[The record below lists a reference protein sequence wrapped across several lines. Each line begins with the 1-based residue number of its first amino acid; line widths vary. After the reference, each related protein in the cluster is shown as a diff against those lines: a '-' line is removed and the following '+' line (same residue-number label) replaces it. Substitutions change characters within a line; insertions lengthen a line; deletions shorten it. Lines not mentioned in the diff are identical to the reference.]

1 MREIWIPERKERVDF
16 IMRMVDLIEKKRDG
30 EPLSKKEIRF
40 VIDGY
45 VQGDIPDYQMSAWAM
60 AVYFRGMSL
69 EETTELTLA
78 MAQSGDQLDLSA
90 LGGRF
95 VDKHSTGGVGDKTT
109 LLLGPMVAACGVPIA
124 KMSGRGLG
132 HTGGTIDKLSAVPGF
147 RVELPQEEFLAQVK
161 KIGLSVIAQTGNL
174 VPADKM
180 LYALRDVTATVS
192 SIPLIASSVMSKK
205 IAAGAQGI
213 VLDVKYGSG
222 AFMKTVEEAR
232 HLAKTM
238 VDIGNALGRQTIA
251 VLSNMNQPL
260 GRAVGN
266 SLEILEVAD
275 ALQGKGPVD
284 LIEVSLELGAWM
296 LVAGD
301 AVPNVEAGKAC
312 LRQSLASG
320 AAWNKFLSFLTEQG
334 GDAQAVADRQLRVSP
349 WNLPILAQETG
360 YIQPFD
366 AHKIGILAMTLG
378 AGRVTKESSIDLGA
392 GVILTR
398 KAGEWVE
405 AGEPIMQLYG
415 SNKEMVEE
423 GLLLA
428 QSLVAVGKIPPE
440 LPPLIEEV
448 IQ

>member
-1 MREIWIPERKERVDF
+1 
-16 IMRMVDLIEKKRDG
+16 MRMVDLIEKKRDG
-30 EPLSKKEIRF
+30 EPLSKAEIHF
-40 VIDGY
+40 IINSY
-45 VQGDIPDYQMSAWAM
+45 VQGDTPDYQMSAWAM

-69 EETTELTLA
+69 EETAELTLA
-78 MAQSGDQLDLSA
+78 MAQSGDQLDLSS

-109 LLLGPMVAACGVPIA
+109 LLLGPMVAACGVPVA

-132 HTGGTIDKLSAVPGF
+132 HTGGTIDKLGAVPGF
-147 RVELPQEEFLAQVK
+147 RVELTQAEFLAQLK

-174 VPADKM
+174 VPADKL

-232 HLAKTM
+232 VLAKTM
-238 VDIGNALGRQTIA
+238 VDIGKALGRQTIA

-275 ALQGKGPVD
+275 ALQGKGPED
-284 LIEVSLELGAWM
+284 LTEVSLELGAWM

-301 AVPNVEAGKAC
+301 AVPNVGAGKAC
-312 LRQSLASG
+312 LRQSLESG

-334 GDAQAVADRQLRVSP
+334 GNAQAVADRRLRVAP
-349 WNLPILAQETG
+349 WNLPILAHETG
-360 YIQPFD
+360 YVQPFD
-366 AHKIGILAMTLG
+366 AHKIGILAMELG
-378 AGRVTKESSIDLGA
+378 AGRVTKESPIDLGA
-392 GVILTR
+392 GVVLVK

-405 AGEPIMQLYG
+405 VGEPILQLYS
-415 SNKEMVEE
+415 SNKEMLAE
-423 GLLLA
+423 GLKFA
-428 QSLVAVGKIPPE
+428 QNLVTVGKEAPE

>member
-1 MREIWIPERKERVDF
+1 
-16 IMRMVDLIEKKRDG
+16 MRMVDLLEKKRDG
-30 EPLSKKEIRF
+30 KSLSKEEICF
-40 VIDGY
+40 TIEGY
-45 VQGDIPDYQMSAWAM
+45 VQGTIPDYQMAAWAM
-60 AVYFRGMSL
+60 AVFFRGMSL

-78 MAQSGDQLDLSA
+78 MAQSGNQLDLSS

-109 LLLGPMVAACGVPIA
+109 LLVGPMVAACGVPVA

-132 HTGGTIDKLSAVPGF
+132 HTGGTIDKLSSVPGF
-147 RVELPQEEFLAQVK
+147 RVELTQEEFLAQVK

-174 VPADKM
+174 VPADKK
-180 LYALRDVTATVS
+180 LYALRDVTATVN

-222 AFMKTVEEAR
+222 AFMKTVDEAR
-232 HLAKTM
+232 ILAKTM
-238 VDIGNALGRQTIA
+238 VDIGKALGRQTIA

-275 ALQGKGPVD
+275 ALQGKGSPD
-284 LIEVSLELGAWM
+284 LVEVSLELGAWM
-296 LVAGD
+296 LVAGEI
-301 AVPNVEAGKAC
+301 VSKVETGKER

-320 AAWNKFLSFLTEQG
+320 AAWNKFLAFLTEQG
-334 GDAQAVADRQLRVSP
+334 GDAQAVVDRRLRIAS
-349 WNLPILAQETG
+349 WSLPILAQETG
-360 YIQPFD
+360 YVQLFD
-366 AHKIGILAMTLG
+366 AQKIGILAMVLG
-378 AGRVTKESSIDLGA
+378 AGRVTKDSSIDLGT
-392 GVILTR
+392 GVILVK

-405 AGEPIMQLYG
+405 AGEPILQLYG
-415 SNKEMVEE
+415 SNQEMLTE
-423 GLLLA
+423 GLKLA
-428 QSLVAVGKIPPE
+428 QNLVAVGREAPK

-448 IQ
+448 IL

>member
-1 MREIWIPERKERVDF
+1 
-16 IMRMVDLIEKKRDG
+16 MRMVDLIERKRDG
-30 EPLSKKEIRF
+30 EPLSKAEINF
-40 VIDGY
+40 IIHGY

-69 EETTELTLA
+69 EETAELTLA
-78 MAQSGDQLDLSA
+78 MAQSGDQLDLSS

-109 LLLGPMVAACGVPIA
+109 LLLGPMVAACGVPVA

-132 HTGGTIDKLSAVPGF
+132 HTGGTIDKLSSVPGF
-147 RVELPQEEFLAQVK
+147 RVELTQKEFLAQVK

-174 VPADKM
+174 VPADKL

-232 HLAKTM
+232 MLAETM
-238 VDIGNALGRQTIA
+238 VNIGKELGRQTIA

-275 ALQGKGPVD
+275 SLQGKGPED
-284 LIEVSLELGAWM
+284 LMEVSLELGAWM

-301 AVPNVEAGKAC
+301 AVPNVEAGKVR
-312 LRQSLASG
+312 LRQSLESG
-320 AAWNKFLSFLTEQG
+320 AAWNKFLAFLTEQG
-334 GDAQAVADRQLRVSP
+334 GDAQAVIERRLKVAP
-349 WNLPILAQETG
+349 WNLPILAHETG
-360 YIQPFD
+360 FVQPFD
-366 AHKIGILAMTLG
+366 AHKIGILAMELG

-392 GVILTR
+392 GVVLSR

-405 AGEPIMQLYG
+405 AGEPILQLYG
-415 SNKEMVEE
+415 SNKEMLAD
-423 GLLLA
+423 GLKLA
-428 QSLVAVGKIPPE
+428 LDLVTVGSEAPE

>member
-1 MREIWIPERKERVDF
+1 
-16 IMRMVDLIEKKRDG
+16 MRMVDLIEKKRDG
-30 EPLSKKEIRF
+30 EPLSKAEIQY
-40 VIDGY
+40 IINGY

-60 AVYFRGMSL
+60 AIYFRGMSL
-69 EETTELTLA
+69 AETAELTLA
-78 MAQSGDQLDLSA
+78 MAQSGDQLDLST

-109 LLLGPMVAACGVPIA
+109 LLLGPMVAACGVPVA

-147 RVELPQEEFLAQVK
+147 RVELSQEEFVAQVK

-174 VPADKM
+174 VPADKL

-232 HLAKTM
+232 MLAKTM
-238 VDIGNALGRQTIA
+238 VNIGNALGRQTIA

-275 ALQGKGPVD
+275 ALQGKGPED
-284 LIEVSLELGAWM
+284 LMEVSIELGAWM

-301 AVPNVEAGKAC
+301 AVPNVGAGKVC
-312 LRQSLASG
+312 LRQSIKSG
-320 AAWNKFLSFLTEQG
+320 TAWKKFLSFLTEQG
-334 GDAQAVADRQLRVSP
+334 GDAQAVVERRLRVAP

-360 YIQPFD
+360 YVQLFD
-366 AHKIGILAMTLG
+366 AHKVGVLAMALG
-378 AGRVTKESSIDLGA
+378 AGRVTKASPIDLGA

-405 AGEPIMQLYG
+405 AGEPILQLYG
-415 SNKEMVEE
+415 SSKEMLGE
-423 GLLLA
+423 GIKLA
-428 QSLVAVGKIPPE
+428 QNLVAVGSDAPE

>member
-1 MREIWIPERKERVDF
+1 
-16 IMRMVDLIEKKRDG
+16 MRMVDLIEKKRDG
-30 EPLSKKEIRF
+30 ESLSKAEIHF
-40 VIDGY
+40 IIHSY

-69 EETTELTLA
+69 EETAELTLA
-78 MAQSGDQLDLSA
+78 MAQSGDQLDLST

-109 LLLGPMVAACGVPIA
+109 LLLGPMVAACGVPVA
-124 KMSGRGLG
+124 KMSGKGLG

-147 RVELPQEEFLAQVK
+147 RVELKQEEFLAQVK

-174 VPADKM
+174 VPADKL

-232 HLAKTM
+232 MLAKTM
-238 VDIGNALGRQTIA
+238 VNIGKALGRQTIA

-275 ALQGKGPVD
+275 ALQGKGPDD
-284 LIEVSLELGAWM
+284 LMEVSLELGAWM

-301 AVPNVEAGKAC
+301 AAPNVGAGKVC
-312 LRQSLASG
+312 LRHSIESG

-334 GDAQAVADRQLRVSP
+334 GDAQAVIDRRLRVSP

-360 YIQPFD
+360 YVQPFD

-392 GVILTR
+392 GVVLTR

-405 AGEPIMQLYG
+405 AGEPILQLYG
-415 SNKEMVEE
+415 SNKEMLAE
-423 GLLLA
+423 GLKLA
-428 QSLVAVGKIPPE
+428 QNLVTVGKGAPE

>member
-1 MREIWIPERKERVDF
+1 
-16 IMRMVDLIEKKRDG
+16 MRMVDLIEKKRDG
-30 EPLSKKEIRF
+30 ESLSKSEINF
-40 VIDGY
+40 IIKSY
-45 VQGDIPDYQMSAWAM
+45 VSGDIPDYQMSAWAM

-90 LGGRF
+90 LGRRS

-109 LLLGPMVAACGVPIA
+109 LLLGPMVAACGVPMA

-147 RVELPQEEFLAQVK
+147 RAELTQEEFLAQVK

-174 VPADKM
+174 VPADKL

-232 HLAKTM
+232 LLAKTM
-238 VDIGNALGRQTIA
+238 ANIGKALGRRTIA

-266 SLEILEVAD
+266 SLEILEAAD
-275 ALQGKGPVD
+275 ALQGKGPED
-284 LIEVSLELGAWM
+284 LMKVSLELGAWM

-301 AVPNVEAGKAC
+301 AVPNAGAGKEV
-312 LRQSLASG
+312 LRQSVASG
-320 AAWNKFLSFLTEQG
+320 AAWNKFQSFLTEQG
-334 GDAQAVADRQLRVSP
+334 GDAGAVADRRLRVAP
-349 WNLPILAQETG
+349 CNLSLLAPDTG
-360 YIQPFD
+360 YVQLVD
-366 AHKIGILAMTLG
+366 AQKIGILAMILG
-378 AGRVTKESSIDLGA
+378 AGRVTKDSPIDLGA
-392 GVILTR
+392 GIVLTR
-398 KAGEWVE
+398 KAGEWAE
-405 AGEPIMQLYG
+405 AGEPLMQLYS
-415 SNKEMVEE
+415 SNQEMLAE
-423 GLLLA
+423 GLKLA
-428 QSLVAVGKIPPE
+428 QNLVKVGSVAPK

>member
-1 MREIWIPERKERVDF
+1 MN
-16 IMRMVDLIEKKRDG
+16 MVDLIEKKRDG
-30 EPLSKKEIRF
+30 EPLSKAEIHF
-40 VIDGY
+40 IISNY
-45 VQGDIPDYQMSAWAM
+45 VQGEIPDYQMSAWAM

-69 EETTELTLA
+69 EETAELTMA
-78 MAQSGDQLDLSA
+78 MAQSGDQLDLST

-109 LLLGPMVAACGVPIA
+109 LLLGPMVAACGVPVA

-147 RVELPQEEFLAQVK
+147 RVELTQEEFLAQVK

-174 VPADKM
+174 VPADKL
-180 LYALRDVTATVS
+180 LYALRDVTGTVS

-232 HLAKTM
+232 MLAKTM
-238 VDIGNALGRQTIA
+238 VNIGNTLGRQTIA

-275 ALQGKGPVD
+275 ALQGKGPED

-301 AVPNVEAGKAC
+301 AVPNVGAGKVC
-312 LRQSLASG
+312 LRQSIESG
-320 AAWNKFLSFLTEQG
+320 AAWNKFLAFLTEQG
-334 GDAQAVADRQLRVSP
+334 GDAQAVTDRRLRVSA
-349 WNLPILAQETG
+349 WNLPILAQKTG
-360 YIQPFD
+360 YVQPFD
-366 AHKIGILAMTLG
+366 AHKIGNLAMALG
-378 AGRVTKESSIDLGA
+378 AGRVTKESPIDLGT
-392 GVILTR
+392 GVVLTR

-405 AGEPIMQLYG
+405 AGEPILQLYG
-415 SNKEMVEE
+415 SNKDMLAE
-423 GLLLA
+423 GLKLA
-428 QSLVAVGKIPPE
+428 KNLVTVEREAPE

>member
-1 MREIWIPERKERVDF
+1 
-16 IMRMVDLIEKKRDG
+16 MRMVDLIEKKREG
-30 EPLSKKEIRF
+30 EPLSKAEIHF
-40 VIDGY
+40 IIKGY

-60 AVYFRGMSL
+60 AVYFKGMSL
-69 EETTELTLA
+69 EETTDLTMA
-78 MAQSGDQLDLSA
+78 MAQSGDQLDLSS

-109 LLLGPMVAACGVPIA
+109 LLLGPMVAACGVPVA

-147 RVELPQEEFLAQVK
+147 RVELTQKEFLAQVK

-174 VPADKM
+174 VPADKL

-232 HLAKTM
+232 MLAKTM
-238 VDIGNALGRQTIA
+238 VNIGKALGRQTIA

-275 ALQGKGPVD
+275 ALQGKGPKD
-284 LIEVSLELGAWM
+284 LMEVSLELGAWM

-301 AVPNVEAGKAC
+301 AVPNVGTGKAC
-312 LRQSLASG
+312 LRQSLESG
-320 AAWNKFLSFLTEQG
+320 AAWEKFLAFLTEQG
-334 GDAQAVADRQLRVSP
+334 GDAQAVLERRLKVSP
-349 WNLPILAQETG
+349 WNLPILSVDTG
-360 YIQPFD
+360 YVQPFD
-366 AHKIGILAMTLG
+366 AHDIGVLAMALG
-378 AGRVTKESSIDLGA
+378 AGRTTKDSPIDLGA
-392 GVILTR
+392 GVVLTR

-405 AGEPIMQLYG
+405 AGEPLMQLYG
-415 SNKEMVEE
+415 SNKVMLTE
-423 GLLLA
+423 GLRLA
-428 QSLVAVGKIPPE
+428 QDLVTVGKEAPE

>member
-1 MREIWIPERKERVDF
+1 
-16 IMRMVDLIEKKRDG
+16 MRMVDLIEKKRDG
-30 EPLSKKEIRF
+30 EALSKAEIQF
-40 VIDGY
+40 IINSY
-45 VQGDIPDYQMSAWAM
+45 VLGDIPDYQMSAWAM
-60 AVYFRGMSL
+60 AIYFRGMSL
-69 EETTELTLA
+69 KETAELTLA
-78 MAQSGDQLDLSA
+78 MAQSGDQLDLST

-109 LLLGPMVAACGVPIA
+109 LLLGPMVAACGVPVA

-147 RVELPQEEFLAQVK
+147 RVELSQEEFVAQVK

-174 VPADKM
+174 VPADKL

-222 AFMKTVEEAR
+222 AFMKTIKEAR
-232 HLAKTM
+232 MLAKTM
-238 VDIGNALGRQTIA
+238 VSIGNTLGRQTIA

-275 ALQGKGPVD
+275 ALQGKGPED
-284 LIEVSLELGAWM
+284 LMEVSIELGAWM

-301 AVPNVEAGKAC
+301 AVPNVGAGKVC
-312 LRQSLASG
+312 LRQSIKSG
-320 AAWNKFLSFLTEQG
+320 TAWNKFLSFLTEQG
-334 GDAQAVADRQLRVSP
+334 GDAQAVVERRLQVAP

-360 YIQPFD
+360 YVQMFD
-366 AHKIGILAMTLG
+366 AHKIGVLAMALG
-378 AGRVTKESSIDLGA
+378 AGRVTKASPIDLGT

-405 AGEPIMQLYG
+405 AGEPILQLYG
-415 SNKEMVEE
+415 SNKEMLEE
-423 GLLLA
+423 GIKLA
-428 QSLVAVGKIPPE
+428 QNLVTVGSDAPE

>member
-1 MREIWIPERKERVDF
+1 
-16 IMRMVDLIEKKRDG
+16 MRMVDIIEKKRDA
-30 EPLSKKEIRF
+30 EVLSKEEIGF
-40 VIDGY
+40 VIEGY

-60 AVYFRGMSL
+60 AVYFRGMTL
-69 EETTELTLA
+69 EETAELTLA
-78 MAQSGDQLDLSA
+78 MAQSGDQLDLSI

-109 LLLGPMVAACGVPIA
+109 LLLGPMVAACGVPVA

-132 HTGGTIDKLSAVPGF
+132 HTGGTIDRLSSIPGF
-147 RVELPQEEFLAQVK
+147 KIELTQKEFLTQVK

-174 VPADKM
+174 VPADKK
-180 LYALRDVTATVS
+180 LYALRDVTGTVS

-222 AFMKTVEEAR
+222 AFMKTIEEASV
-232 HLAKTM
+232 LARTM
-238 VDIGNALGRQTIA
+238 VDIGKKLGRQTIA

-266 SLEILEVAD
+266 SLEIYEVAD
-275 ALQGKGPVD
+275 ALQGKGPND
-284 LIEVSLELGAWM
+284 LMQVSLELGAWM
-296 LVAGD
+296 LVAGEIAAD
-301 AVPNVEAGKAC
+301 VETGKEL

-320 AAWNKFLSFLTEQG
+320 AAWNKFLAFLTEQG
-334 GDAQAVADRQLRVSP
+334 GDAQAVVERSLKVSP
-349 WNLPILAQETG
+349 WNLPILAPKTG
-360 YIQPFD
+360 YVQPYD

-378 AGRVTKESSIDLGA
+378 AGRLTKESPIDLGA
-392 GVILTR
+392 GVVLSK

-405 AGEPIMQLYG
+405 IGEPILQLYG
-415 SNKEMVEE
+415 STQGMLKDS
-423 GLLLA
+423 LQFA
-428 QSLVAVGKIPPE
+428 QSLVAIGHEAPE
-440 LPPLIEEV
+440 QSNLIEKV

>member
-1 MREIWIPERKERVDF
+1 MN
-16 IMRMVDLIEKKRDG
+16 MVNLIEKKRDG
-30 EPLSKKEIRF
+30 ESLSKAEINF
-40 VIDGY
+40 IINNY

-60 AVYFRGMSL
+60 AVYFKGMSL
-69 EETTELTLA
+69 EETADLTLA
-78 MAQSGDQLDLSA
+78 MAHSGDQVDLST

-109 LLLGPMVAACGVPIA
+109 LLLGPMVAACGVPVA

-147 RVELPQEEFLAQVK
+147 RVELTQEEFLAQVA
-161 KIGLSVIAQTGNL
+161 KIGLSIIAQTGNL
-174 VPADKM
+174 VPADKL

-232 HLAKTM
+232 MLAKTM
-238 VDIGNALGRQTIA
+238 VNIGKTLGRQTIA

-266 SLEILEVAD
+266 SLEILEIAD
-275 ALQGKGPVD
+275 ALQGKGPED
-284 LIEVSLELGAWM
+284 LMEVSLELGAWM

-301 AVPNVEAGKAC
+301 AVPNVGAGKVC
-312 LRQSLASG
+312 LRHSIESG
-320 AAWNKFLSFLTEQG
+320 AAWNKFLAFLTEQG
-334 GDAQAVADRQLRVSP
+334 GDAQAVADRRLTVAP
-349 WNLPILAQETG
+349 WNLPILAQQTG
-360 YIQPFD
+360 YVQAFD

-378 AGRVTKESSIDLGA
+378 AGRITKNSSIDLGT
-392 GVILTR
+392 GVILAK
-398 KAGEWVE
+398 KAGEWVA
-405 AGEPIMQLYG
+405 AGEPILQLYG
-415 SNKEMVEE
+415 SNKKMLSE
-423 GLLLA
+423 GLKLA
-428 QSLVAVGKIPPE
+428 QNLIKVGTEVPE
-440 LPPLIEEV
+440 MPPLIEEV

>member
-1 MREIWIPERKERVDF
+1 
-16 IMRMVDLIEKKRDG
+16 MRMVDLIEKKREG
-30 EPLSKKEIRF
+30 EILSRGEIGF
-40 VIDGY
+40 IIEGY
-45 VQGDIPDYQMSAWAM
+45 VQGIIPEYQMSAWAM

-69 EETTELTLA
+69 EETADLTMA
-78 MAQSGDQLDLSA
+78 MAQSGDQLDLSS

-109 LLLGPMVAACGVPIA
+109 LLLGPMVAACGVPVA

-147 RVELPQEEFLAQVK
+147 RVELTREEFLAQVK
-161 KIGLSVIAQTGNL
+161 KIGLSVIAQSGNL
-174 VPADKM
+174 VPADKK

-192 SIPLIASSVMSKK
+192 SVPLIASSVMSKK

-222 AFMKTVEEAR
+222 AFMKTLDEAR
-232 HLAKTM
+232 VLAKTM
-238 VDIGNALGRQTIA
+238 VGIGKQLGRQTIA

-275 ALQGKGPVD
+275 ALQGKGPDD
-284 LIEVSLELGAWM
+284 LMEVSLELGAWM
-296 LVAGD
+296 LVAGQ
-301 AVPNVEAGKAC
+301 VVTNVEAGKEK
-312 LRQSLASG
+312 LRASLING
-320 AAWNKFLSFLTEQG
+320 AAWNKFLSFLLEQG
-334 GDAQAVADRQLRVSP
+334 GDAQVVADRRLIVAS
-349 WNLPILAQETG
+349 WNLPILAHESG
-360 YIQPFD
+360 YVQAFD

-378 AGRVTKESSIDLGA
+378 AGRVTKESPIDLGT
-392 GVILTR
+392 GVILEK

-405 AGEPIMQLYG
+405 AGEPILQLYG
-415 SNKEMVEE
+415 SSQATLAE
-423 GLLLA
+423 GLEFA
-428 QSLVAVGKIPPE
+428 NRLVSVGSQAPD

>member
-1 MREIWIPERKERVDF
+1 
-16 IMRMVDLIEKKRDG
+16 MRMVDLIEKKRDG
-30 EPLSKKEIRF
+30 ESLSKAEIHF
-40 VIDGY
+40 IINSY
-45 VQGDIPDYQMSAWAM
+45 VQGDTPDYQMSAWAM

-69 EETTELTLA
+69 EETAELTLA
-78 MAQSGDQLDLSA
+78 MAQSGDQLDLSSI
-90 LGGRF
+90 GGRF

-109 LLLGPMVAACGVPIA
+109 LLLGPMVAACGVPVA

-132 HTGGTIDKLSAVPGF
+132 HTGGTIDKLGAVPGF
-147 RVELPQEEFLAQVK
+147 RVELTQTEFLAQLK

-174 VPADKM
+174 VPADKL

-232 HLAKTM
+232 VLAKTM
-238 VDIGNALGRQTIA
+238 ADIGKALGRQTIA

-275 ALQGKGPVD
+275 ALQGKGPED
-284 LIEVSLELGAWM
+284 LMEVSLELGAWM

-312 LRQSLASG
+312 LRQSLESG

-334 GDAQAVADRQLRVSP
+334 GDAQAVADRRLRVAP

-360 YIQPFD
+360 YVQPFD
-366 AHKIGILAMTLG
+366 AHKIGILAMELG
-378 AGRVTKESSIDLGA
+378 AGRVTKDSPIDLGA
-392 GVILTR
+392 GVVLVK

-405 AGEPIMQLYG
+405 AGEPILQLYG
-415 SNKEMVEE
+415 SNKETLAE
-423 GLLLA
+423 GLKLA
-428 QSLVAVGKIPPE
+428 QTMVTVGSEAPE

>member
-1 MREIWIPERKERVDF
+1 
-16 IMRMVDLIEKKRDG
+16 MRMVDLIEKKRDG
-30 EPLSKKEIRF
+30 ESLSKAEIHF
-40 VIDGY
+40 IINSY
-45 VQGDIPDYQMSAWAM
+45 VQGDTPDYQMSAWAM

-69 EETTELTLA
+69 EETAELTLA
-78 MAQSGDQLDLSA
+78 MAQSGDQLDLSS

-109 LLLGPMVAACGVPIA
+109 LLLGPMVAACGVPVA

-132 HTGGTIDKLSAVPGF
+132 HTGGTIDKLGAVPGF
-147 RVELPQEEFLAQVK
+147 RVELTQAEFLAQLK

-174 VPADKM
+174 VPADKL

-232 HLAKTM
+232 VLAKTM
-238 VDIGNALGRQTIA
+238 VDIGKALGRQTIA

-275 ALQGKGPVD
+275 ALQGKGPED
-284 LIEVSLELGAWM
+284 LMEVSLELGAWM

-312 LRQSLASG
+312 LRQSLESG

-334 GDAQAVADRQLRVSP
+334 GDAQAVADRRLRVAP

-360 YIQPFD
+360 YVQPFD
-366 AHKIGILAMTLG
+366 AHKIGILAMELG
-378 AGRVTKESSIDLGA
+378 AGRVTKDSPIDLGA
-392 GVILTR
+392 GVVLVK

-405 AGEPIMQLYG
+405 AGEPILQLYG
-415 SNKEMVEE
+415 SNKETLAE
-423 GLLLA
+423 GLKLA
-428 QSLVAVGKIPPE
+428 QTMVTVGSEAPE

>member
-1 MREIWIPERKERVDF
+1 
-16 IMRMVDLIEKKRDG
+16 MRMVDLIEKKRDG
-30 EPLSKKEIRF
+30 EPLSKTEIHF
-40 VIDGY
+40 IINSY

-60 AVYFRGMSL
+60 AVYFKGMSL
-69 EETTELTLA
+69 EETAELTLA
-78 MAQSGDQLDLSA
+78 MAQSGDQLDLST

-109 LLLGPMVAACGVPIA
+109 LLLGPMVASCGVPVA
-124 KMSGRGLG
+124 KMSGRGLE

-147 RVELPQEEFLAQVK
+147 RVELTQEEFLAQVK
-161 KIGLSVIAQTGNL
+161 KIGLSIIAQTGNL
-174 VPADKM
+174 VPADKL

-232 HLAKTM
+232 LLARTM
-238 VDIGNALGRQTIA
+238 VNIGESLGRQTIA
-251 VLSNMNQPL
+251 VLSSMNQPL

-275 ALQGKGPVD
+275 ALQGKGPED
-284 LIEVSLELGAWM
+284 LMEVSLELGAWM

-301 AVPNVEAGKAC
+301 AVPNVEVGKVR
-312 LRQSLASG
+312 LRQSIESG

-334 GDAQAVADRQLRVSP
+334 GDAQAVLDRRLRVAP

-360 YIQPFD
+360 YVQQFD
-366 AHKIGILAMTLG
+366 AHEIGILAMELG

-392 GVILTR
+392 GVVLTR

-405 AGEPIMQLYG
+405 AGEPLLQLYA
-415 SNKEMVEE
+415 SNKDRLAE
-423 GLLLA
+423 GLKLA
-428 QSLVAVGKIPPE
+428 HNLVTVGGEAPE
-440 LPPLIEEV
+440 LQALIEEI

>member
-1 MREIWIPERKERVDF
+1 
-16 IMRMVDLIEKKRDG
+16 MRMVDLIEKKRDG
-30 EPLSKKEIRF
+30 EPLSKAEIHF
-40 VIDGY
+40 IIDGY

-69 EETTELTLA
+69 EETAELTLA
-78 MAQSGDQLDLSA
+78 MAQSGDQLDLST

-109 LLLGPMVAACGVPIA
+109 LLLGPMVAACGVPVA

-147 RVELPQEEFLAQVK
+147 RVELTQEEFLAQVK

-174 VPADKM
+174 VPADKL

-232 HLAKTM
+232 MLAKAM
-238 VDIGNALGRQTIA
+238 VNIGKALGRQTIA

-275 ALQGKGPVD
+275 ALQGKGPED
-284 LIEVSLELGAWM
+284 LMEVSLELGAWM

-301 AVPNVEAGKAC
+301 AVPNVGAGKAC
-312 LRQSLASG
+312 LRHSIESG
-320 AAWNKFLSFLTEQG
+320 AAWNKFLAFLTEQG
-334 GDAQAVADRQLRVSP
+334 GDAQAVAERRLRVAP
-349 WNLPILAQETG
+349 WNLPILAHETG
-360 YIQPFD
+360 YVQPFD
-366 AHKIGILAMTLG
+366 AHKIGILAMALG
-378 AGRVTKESSIDLGA
+378 AGRVTKESLIDFGA
-392 GVILTR
+392 GVVLTR

-405 AGEPIMQLYG
+405 AGEPLLQLYG
-415 SNKEMVEE
+415 SNKEMLAE
-423 GLLLA
+423 GLKHA
-428 QSLVAVGKIPPE
+428 QNLVTVEREAPE

>member
-1 MREIWIPERKERVDF
+1 
-16 IMRMVDLIEKKRDG
+16 MRMVDLIEKKREG
-30 EPLSKKEIRF
+30 EILSKEEIGF
-40 VIDGY
+40 IIGNY
-45 VQGDIPDYQMSAWAM
+45 VQGVIPEYQMSAWAM

-69 EETTELTLA
+69 DETADLTLA
-78 MAQSGDQLDLSA
+78 MAQSGDQLDLST

-109 LLLGPMVAACGVPIA
+109 LLLGPMVAACGVPVA

-147 RVELPQEEFLAQVK
+147 RVELNQEEFLAQVK
-161 KIGLSVIAQTGNL
+161 KIGLSIIAQTGNL
-174 VPADKM
+174 VPADKK

-192 SIPLIASSVMSKK
+192 SVPLIASSVMSKK

-222 AFMKTVEEAR
+222 AFMKTLEEAR
-232 HLAKTM
+232 VLAKTM
-238 VDIGNALGRQTIA
+238 VGIGKELGRQTIA

-275 ALQGKGPVD
+275 ALQGNGPID
-284 LIEVSLELGAWM
+284 LMEVSLELGAWM
-296 LVAGD
+296 LVAGQVVSD
-301 AVPNVEAGKAC
+301 VEKGKEK
-312 LRQSLASG
+312 LRASLTSG
-320 AAWNKFLSFLTEQG
+320 AAWNKFLSFLSEQG
-334 GDAQAVADRQLRVSP
+334 GDAQAVAGRHLKIAP
-349 WNLPILAQETG
+349 WNLPILAHDSGFVQE
-360 YIQPFD
+360 FD

-378 AGRVTKESSIDLGA
+378 AGRATKESSIDLGT
-392 GVILTR
+392 GVVLTK

-405 AGEPIMQLYG
+405 AGKPILQLYG
-415 SNKEMVEE
+415 SSKDTLAE
-423 GLLLA
+423 GLMLA
-428 QSLVAVGKIPPE
+428 NRLVSVGNEAPE

>member
-1 MREIWIPERKERVDF
+1 
-16 IMRMVDLIEKKRDG
+16 MRMVDLIEKKRDG
-30 EPLSKKEIRF
+30 ESLSKSEINF
-40 VIDGY
+40 IIKGY
-45 VQGDIPDYQMSAWAM
+45 VRGDIPDYQMSAWAM

-69 EETTELTLA
+69 EETAELTLA

-90 LGGRF
+90 LGRRI

-124 KMSGRGLG
+124 KMSGRGMG

-147 RVELPQEEFLAQVK
+147 RAELTQEEFLAQVK

-174 VPADKM
+174 VPADKL

-232 HLAKTM
+232 MLAKTM
-238 VDIGNALGRQTIA
+238 VNIGKALGRQTIA

-275 ALQGKGPVD
+275 ALQGKGPED
-284 LIEVSLELGAWM
+284 
-296 LVAGD
+296 
-301 AVPNVEAGKAC
+301 
-312 LRQSLASG
+312 
-320 AAWNKFLSFLTEQG
+320 
-334 GDAQAVADRQLRVSP
+334 
-349 WNLPILAQETG
+349 
-360 YIQPFD
+360 
-366 AHKIGILAMTLG
+366 
-378 AGRVTKESSIDLGA
+378 
-392 GVILTR
+392 
-398 KAGEWVE
+398 
-405 AGEPIMQLYG
+405 
-415 SNKEMVEE
+415 
-423 GLLLA
+423 
-428 QSLVAVGKIPPE
+428 
-440 LPPLIEEV
+440 
-448 IQ
+448 

>member
-1 MREIWIPERKERVDF
+1 
-16 IMRMVDLIEKKRDG
+16 MRMIDLIEKKRDG
-30 EPLSKKEIRF
+30 ESLSKSEINF
-40 VIDGY
+40 IIKSY
-45 VQGDIPDYQMSAWAM
+45 VSGDIPDYQMSAWAM

-90 LGGRF
+90 LGRRS

-109 LLLGPMVAACGVPIA
+109 LLLGPMVAACGVPMA

-147 RVELPQEEFLAQVK
+147 RAELTQEEFLAQVK

-174 VPADKM
+174 VPADKL

-232 HLAKTM
+232 LLAKTM
-238 VDIGNALGRQTIA
+238 ANIGKALGRRTIA

-266 SLEILEVAD
+266 SLEILEAAD
-275 ALQGKGPVD
+275 ALQGKGPED
-284 LIEVSLELGAWM
+284 LMKVSLELGAWM

-301 AVPNVEAGKAC
+301 AVPNAGGGKEV
-312 LRQSLASG
+312 LRQSVASG

-334 GDAQAVADRQLRVSP
+334 GDAGAVADRRLRVAP
-349 WNLPILAQETG
+349 CNLPLLAPDTG
-360 YIQPFD
+360 YVQLVD
-366 AHKIGILAMTLG
+366 AQKIGILAMVLG
-378 AGRVTKESSIDLGA
+378 AGRVTKDSPIDLGA
-392 GVILTR
+392 GVVLTR
-398 KAGEWVE
+398 KAGEWAK
-405 AGEPIMQLYG
+405 AGEPLMQLYS
-415 SNKEMVEE
+415 SNQEMLAE
-423 GLLLA
+423 GLKLA
-428 QSLVAVGKIPPE
+428 QNLVKVDSVAPK